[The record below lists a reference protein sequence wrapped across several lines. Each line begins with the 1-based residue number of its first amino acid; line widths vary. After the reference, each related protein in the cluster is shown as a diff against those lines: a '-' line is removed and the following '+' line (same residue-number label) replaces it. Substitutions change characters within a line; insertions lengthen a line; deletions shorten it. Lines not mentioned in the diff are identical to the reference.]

1 MWWTICV
8 CISQMSVGQWR
19 YSWLLDIIFN
29 RQRWTI
35 LLHVFDLPLGWYEQ
49 AVDWWHWAG
58 CQAQS
63 WLSERWPAPRTSAE
77 IKILLSFKSQEI
89 LISFCV
95 CVCVCAYFTC
105 WAACTCWTT
114 WVGTPVCTTAGGGLE
129 SDTLSL
135 EWREPSEGHREN
147 VNKLLICCYFPS
159 APLFHYTIQAESQT
173 QLWKL
178 QLLNYKCRTKN
189 CVARQ
194 VKCLSE
200 QVYYSSTQLE
210 FLKDRPNFLK
220 IGLYINHFLKKKE
233 TLKKS
238 PTPQTTAIL

>member
-95 CVCVCAYFTC
+95 CVCVCIFYLLSCLYLLNNLGGNSCLYHSWRGARVRHTV
-105 WAACTCWTT
+105 T
-114 WVGTPVCTTAGGGLE
+114 WVKRAL
-129 SDTLSL
+129 
-135 EWREPSEGHREN
+135 WRTQRER
-147 VNKLLICCYFPS
+147 K
-159 APLFHYTIQAESQT
+159 
-173 QLWKL
+173 
-178 QLLNYKCRTKN
+178 
-189 CVARQ
+189 
-194 VKCLSE
+194 
-200 QVYYSSTQLE
+200 
-210 FLKDRPNFLK
+210 
-220 IGLYINHFLKKKE
+220 
-233 TLKKS
+233 
-238 PTPQTTAIL
+238 